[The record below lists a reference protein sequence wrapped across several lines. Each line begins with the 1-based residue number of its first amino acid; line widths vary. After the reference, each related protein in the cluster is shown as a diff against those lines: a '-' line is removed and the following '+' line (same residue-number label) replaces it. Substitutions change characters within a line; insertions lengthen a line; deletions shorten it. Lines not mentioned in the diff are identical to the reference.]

1 MKTLLAALTFL
12 ALTLPAAAQINCPNG
27 FTGPGFGNGNVNG
40 SQVCGVNS
48 IPYPAG
54 QPFGVA
60 SSNGNMSGSNIVL
73 IPYPGGHAASSLMYQ
88 TPVNVQAFTTTFTF
102 IPDGKNIA
110 ITWNNT
116 NNQGANSFQ
125 GAQFDGGAGCESGFY
140 QAFTNPEINNVFAL
154 QLDSS
159 GPSLSTAPG
168 TFTYSSTQIY
178 SAQQSPCIP
187 PYTGSDGVQDFTPS
201 KISTSPVPIGNSPA
215 NAPLTTNGH
224 TYSATITYDGS
235 NVSLDLSDATV
246 GGAHFTHTWPNVN
259 IPSLVGGNTAYVGIT
274 GGTNGDNTGP
284 LTIKSLVYTAG
295 SAPPPPPPTTVATP
309 TFNPVAGTY
318 TSTQTVAISDTT
330 SGASIYYTT
339 NGTVPTTSSTRYTGP
354 ITVSASETIDAI
366 AVDAGDTN
374 SAEASAIYVITIPP
388 PATVATPSFNPVAG
402 TYTSPQTVTISDTTA
417 GASIFYSLN
426 GGMVAA
432 YSGPLS
438 VSLSEALSAYAT
450 APGDTES
457 AAAAAAY
464 TISIPVQPQTLTIT
478 AQSFPITIQ
487 TSAGSI
493 TATIS
498 IAAQTLTVP

>member
-1 MKTLLAALTFL
+1 M
-12 ALTLPAAAQINCPNG
+12 
-27 FTGPGFGNGNVNG
+27 
-40 SQVCGVNS
+40 
-48 IPYPAG
+48 
-54 QPFGVA
+54 
-60 SSNGNMSGSNIVL
+60 
-73 IPYPGGHAASSLMYQ
+73 
-88 TPVNVQAFTTTFTF
+88 
-102 IPDGKNIA
+102 
-110 ITWNNT
+110 
-116 NNQGANSFQ
+116 
-125 GAQFDGGAGCESGFY
+125 
-140 QAFTNPEINNVFAL
+140 
-154 QLDSS
+154 
-159 GPSLSTAPG
+159 
-168 TFTYSSTQIY
+168 
-178 SAQQSPCIP
+178 
-187 PYTGSDGVQDFTPS
+187 QDFTPS

-309 TFNPVAGTY
+309 TFLPAAGTY
-318 TSTQTVAISDTT
+318 TSVQTVTLSDTT
-330 SGASIYYTT
+330 VGASIYYTT